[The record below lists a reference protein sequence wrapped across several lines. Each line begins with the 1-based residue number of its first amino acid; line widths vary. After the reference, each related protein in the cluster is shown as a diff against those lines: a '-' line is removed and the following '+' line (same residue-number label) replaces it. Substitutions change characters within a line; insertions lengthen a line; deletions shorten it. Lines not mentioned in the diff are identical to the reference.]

1 MNQSPKTQCECRQ
14 SKCIRNIV
22 QRYFQ
27 YIQVAENA
35 VADRA
40 ADNEAMKNWILDATS
55 IGLDILGIIDPF
67 GIFADLL

>member
-1 MNQSPKTQCECRQ
+1 M
-14 SKCIRNIV
+14 
-22 QRYFQ
+22 
-27 YIQVAENA
+27 AENA